1 MLDSSNSRIFDAS
14 NALNMQRIT
23 WFAALV
29 AVLVLTACGSA
40 PDSSEENNAAAGPER
55 LSILCT
61 TGMVADLVS
70 GVVGEAADV
79 SFIIPAG
86 IDPHTYKATQG
97 DVSKISNSD
106 VVVYSGL
113 HLEAK
118 MESILD
124 NFGKRADK
132 TVISLGE
139 GLDASRLIHIT
150 DDEVDPHF
158 WFDVPLWA
166 SAAPPVAEKLGAVDA
181 ANAAYYADNALA
193 MGTQLDALDMWVKQ
207 ELATI
212 PESQRVMVTI
222 HDAFNYLGRTYGIE
236 VRGLMGVSPSGEA
249 GIQDVSALVD
259 YLSTHNIPSVFVEE
273 SLASRS
279 MEAVMA
285 GCQAQGHD
293 LKLGGSLFADSV
305 GPEGT
310 PEATYEGMVR
320 LNVNTLVAALK

>member
-1 MLDSSNSRIFDAS
+1 
-14 NALNMQRIT
+14 MQRIT

-29 AVLVLTACGSA
+29 VALVLTACGSA
-40 PDSSEENNAAAGPER
+40 PDSSIDNNAEAGPSR
-55 LSILCT
+55 LNIVCT
-61 TGMVADLVS
+61 TGMVADMVS

-79 SFIIPAG
+79 TFIIPAD

-97 DVSKISNSD
+97 DVSKISGAD

-166 SAAPPVAEKLGAVDA
+166 SAAGPVAQKLGAVDA
-181 ANAAYYADNALA
+181 TNADSYADNAVA
-193 MGTQLDALDMWVKQ
+193 MGQQLDALDAWVKQ
-207 ELATI
+207 ELATV

-222 HDAFNYLGRTYGIE
+222 HDAFNYLGRAYGIE

-259 YLSTHNIPSVFVEE
+259 YLSSNHIPSVFVEE

-279 MEAVMA
+279 IEAVMA

-293 LKLGGSLFADSV
+293 VKLGGSLFADSV

-320 LNVNTLVAALK
+320 HNVNTLVAALK

>member
-1 MLDSSNSRIFDAS
+1 
-14 NALNMQRIT
+14 MQRIN

-29 AVLVLTACGSA
+29 VALVLTACGSA
-40 PDSSEENNAAAGPER
+40 PDSSEENNAAPGPDR
-55 LSILCT
+55 LSIVCT

-166 SAAPPVAEKLGAVDA
+166 SAATPVAEKLGAVDA
-181 ANAAYYADNALA
+181 ANAALYADNALA
-193 MGTQLDALDMWVKQ
+193 MGTQLDALDLWVKQ
-207 ELATI
+207 ALATI

-222 HDAFNYLGRTYGIE
+222 HDAFNYLGRAYGIE

-249 GIQDVSALVD
+249 GIQDVSVLVD
-259 YLSTHNIPSVFVEE
+259 YLSTLDIPSVFVEE

-285 GCQAQGHD
+285 GCKAQGHD
-293 LKLGGSLFADSV
+293 VKLGGSLFADSV

-320 LNVNTLVAALK
+320 HNVNTLVAALK